1 MNRRWM
7 GMLLAGLMLV
17 SGLAAAEPA
26 SETASEPEPMET
38 AAPVVPAL
46 DLPALREGKIVEIPV
61 DQKNKKNGIEPYE
74 DNYLYDGEDTQNATG
89 YADPSITVNI
99 GRGRAY
105 ETDYVYARV
114 KIANA
119 TQMRTLMASPL
130 GNLNTTPAHELAKR
144 VKAVVAINGDYPGGD
159 KRTKRTKGVVM
170 RQKKLLRLKCDGK
183 YDVLVIDK
191 YGDMHILV
199 KAKDED
205 VEPYLE
211 DAVNIFTFGPAL
223 VIDGK
228 PNYDYDHELN
238 VGPNRSVQRMA
249 FCQTGPLEYLM
260 LTCEGPENAGS
271 VGMTIDQLISVV
283 SSIPGVQNAYNMDGG
298 SSSAIVFRREGK
310 NWKKIN
316 ALSSPKV
323 QQLKDIVYFVS
334 AWDVKKKEQ
343 ASE

>member
-7 GMLLAGLMLV
+7 GLLLAGLMLV
-17 SGLAAAEPA
+17 SGFAAAESEPA
-26 SETASEPEPMET
+26 EAAADETAPVET
-38 AAPVVPAL
+38 AAPVVPAI
-46 DLPALREGKIVEIPV
+46 DLPALKEGQIVEFPV
-61 DQKNKKNGIEPYE
+61 EQKIKKNATAPH
-74 DNYLYDGEDTQNATG
+74 DDCYLYADGDTDMKDATG
-89 YADPSITVNI
+89 YADPSITVSI

-105 ETDYVYARV
+105 DTDYVYARV

-119 TQMRTLMASPL
+119 SQMRTLMASPL

-170 RQKKLLRLKCDGK
+170 RQKKLLRQKCDGK
-183 YDVLVIDK
+183 YDILVIDK
-191 YGDMHILV
+191 NGDMHILV

-205 VEPYLE
+205 VTPWLE

-228 PNYDYDHELN
+228 PNYEFDHELN
-238 VGPNRSVQRMA
+238 VGPNKSVQRMA

-260 LTCEGPENAGS
+260 LTCEGPENEGS

-283 SSIPGVQNAYNMDGG
+283 SSIPGVQNAYNLDGG

-316 ALSSPKV
+316 ATSSPKV
-323 QQLKDIVYFVS
+323 QQLKDIIYFVS
-334 AWDVKKKEQ
+334 AWDRK
-343 ASE
+343 

>member
-7 GMLLAGLMLV
+7 GMLLAVLMLL

-26 SETASEPEPMET
+26 AEEPAAEPAPMET
-38 AAPVVPAL
+38 AAPVVPVL
-46 DLPALREGKIVEIPV
+46 DLPALEEGTILEIPV
-61 DQKNKKNGIEPYE
+61 EQKNKKNGIAPYE
-74 DNYLYDGEDTQNATG
+74 DHYLYGEDDGENATG

-105 ETDYVYARV
+105 DTDYVYARV

-191 YGDMHILV
+191 NGDMHIIV
-199 KAKDED
+199 KAKDAD

-271 VGMTIDQLISVV
+271 VGMTMDQLIAVV

-334 AWDVKKKEQ
+334 AWDVKNQ
-343 ASE
+343 ASD